1 MQTATFIKTIK
12 WLYAQEIDDS
22 LDYFRTGFREYL
34 ESGRSAVLTRIE
46 DTYMRGIHL
55 NSRVRQIEEYPEAT
69 ALLDA
74 FGLSHIYDVDWWQ
87 TVVATFLRLLA
98 AGDEDGAQP
107 ESVREI
113 LDNLDAFSER
123 MRILVSCVG
132 PLQQLVVPTSVLRLT
147 DYDEVLTLDVHSS
160 TGAGA
165 PTISRMEAVLE
176 STAELYNTMCRIHA
190 IEEPEPL
197 RVLHMSSESGF
208 RFDFSGNATIIL
220 DLKKLLVDVWVRI
233 RNQDT
238 PHIKDLNR
246 AIVTNLAPC
255 QKIEERLA
263 SGDVTQEIAGQLKHQ
278 LSALA
283 MKMFDH
289 GVQIREIPDTDTVDN
304 RHLMEQISQRRLP
317 SPVSAPEPEV
327 PVAEKPKTKPKPRT
341 RATSAKKANTSTTR
355 TRSSGSKAADGKPKS
370 KTTGR
375 KTRKR
380 KAA

>member
-1 MQTATFIKTIK
+1 MQTSTFIKTVK
-12 WLYAQEIDDS
+12 WLYAQEIDDA

-34 ESGRSAVLTRIE
+34 DSGRSEIMTRIE
-46 DTYMRGIHL
+46 DTYTRGIHL
-55 NSRVRQIEEYPEAT
+55 NTRVKQIEEHPEAT

-74 FGLSHIYDVDWWQ
+74 FGLSLLYDGDWWQ
-87 TVVATFLRLLA
+87 SVVATFLRILA
-98 AGDEDGAQP
+98 SNEDESTPKDVAK
-107 ESVREI
+107 EI
-113 LDNLDAFSER
+113 FDNLDMFSER

-147 DYDEVLTLDVHSS
+147 DYDDVLTLDVHSS
-160 TGAGA
+160 TGAGT
-165 PTISRMEAVLE
+165 PTIGRMEAVLV
-176 STAELYNTMCRIHA
+176 STSEIYTTMCRIHGL
-190 IEEPEPL
+190 EEPEPL

-208 RFDFSGNATIIL
+208 RFDFSGDSNIIL
-220 DLKKLLVDVWVRI
+220 DLKKLLVDVWIRI

-246 AIVTNLAPC
+246 VIVTNLAPC

-263 SGDVTQEIAGQLKHQ
+263 SGDLTQEIAGQLRHQ

-317 SPVSAPEPEV
+317 SPEAQAQAANATPAAKS
-327 PVAEKPKTKPKPRT
+327 KPKRRT
-341 RATSAKKANTSTTR
+341 RKTATKKTTSSSPATSRKTATKTSS
-355 TRSSGSKAADGKPKS
+355 RSTATKQ
-370 KTTGR
+370 
-375 KTRKR
+375 TRKR

>member
-12 WLYAQEIDDS
+12 WLYAQEMDDA
-22 LDYFRTGFREYL
+22 LDYFRTGYREYL
-34 ESGRSAVLTRIE
+34 DSGRSAIMTRIE
-46 DTYMRGIHL
+46 DTYTRGIHL
-55 NSRVRQIEEYPEAT
+55 NTRVKEIEEHTEAT

-74 FGLSHIYDVDWWQ
+74 FGLSLIYDVDWWQ
-87 TVVATFLRLLA
+87 SVVSTFLRILA
-98 AGDEDGAQP
+98 TNEDDETQADTAK
-107 ESVREI
+107 EI
-113 LDNLDAFSER
+113 FDNLDMFSER

-147 DYDEVLTLDVHSS
+147 DYDDVLTLDVHSS

-165 PTISRMEAVLE
+165 PTIERMEAVLQSASE
-176 STAELYNTMCRIHA
+176 IYSTMCRIHGL
-190 IEEPEPL
+190 EEPEPL

-208 RFDFSGNATIIL
+208 RFDFSGDATIIL
-220 DLKKLLVDVWVRI
+220 DLKKLLVDVWIRI

-246 AIVTNLAPC
+246 VIVTNLAPC

-263 SGDVTQEIAGQLKHQ
+263 SGEVTQEIAGQLRHQ

-317 SPVSAPEPEV
+317 QPIPTAEEPASPASA
-327 PVAEKPKTKPKPRT
+327 TKAKSKPRT
-341 RATSAKKANTSTTR
+341 RKTAAKKTSSATTS
-355 TRSSGSKAADGKPKS
+355 RSRKSPAKSASKSTS
-370 KTTGR
+370 KTT
-375 KTRKR
+375 KQTKKR